1 MKKFHGVMAGL
12 GIGFLI
18 YLVWRVGAV
27 ELWHQIKGLGW
38 GVAPLMLSEGVA
50 NLIHTAG
57 WRHCLSGEQR
67 RVGLLPLFR
76 MAMAGF
82 AINYLTPSAS
92 VGGEATKAALLATDR
107 RGAHAVSSVLLD
119 KLCTAIA
126 HLLLVILGSAII
138 LTELDLP
145 PVLKTAM
152 VVSTILLAGGI
163 TGFMLV
169 QKHGKLAAIVRWL
182 AAHRLG
188 GRAVQSAVVRISA
201 VDERLKA
208 FYRQQRSDLVWSIGW
223 HFVGHAMALVQTWI
237 FFRLLGNNVVLTGV
251 LCASIL
257 GLWFDLLAF
266 AVPLNLGTM
275 EGGRILALKQAGY
288 NTLQGMTYGVAL
300 RIAQLFWVSFGLAS
314 YLLFIWRVGGRSKRS
329 ARLVDNSAELQQ

>member
-1 MKKFHGVMAGL
+1 MKRFHGVMAGL

-18 YLVWRVGAV
+18 YLIWKVGAV
-27 ELWHQIKGLGW
+27 ELWRQIKGLGW
-38 GVAPLMLSEGVA
+38 GVAPLILTEGVA

-67 RVGLLPLFR
+67 RVGLLSLFR

-92 VGGEATKAALLATDR
+92 VGGEATKAAMLAMDR
-107 RGAHAVSSVLLD
+107 RGAQAVSSVLLD

-126 HLLLVILGSAII
+126 HLLLVILGATII

-145 PVLKTAM
+145 HALRIAM

-169 QKHGKLAAIVRWL
+169 QKWGKLGAIVRWL
-182 AAHRLG
+182 AAHRPG
-188 GRAVQSAVVRISA
+188 GRAIESAAGGISA
-201 VDERLKA
+201 VDERLKG
-208 FYRQQRSDLVWSIGW
+208 FYRDQRSDLVWSIGW
-223 HFVGHAMALVQTWI
+223 HFVGHAMAMVQTWI
-237 FFRLLGNNVVLTGV
+237 FFRLLGDEVAFIGV

-275 EGGRILALKQAGY
+275 EGGRILALKQVGY

-300 RIAQLFWVSFGLAS
+300 RIAQLFWVGFGLSS
-314 YLLFIWRVGGRSKRS
+314 YLLFIWRVGRRSKQS
-329 ARLVDNSAELQQ
+329 ALLAGSPAELQQ